1 MKKLFLLLAL
11 ILFSPTMV
19 SAFSLSPAKISLTID
34 PGDTQI
40 LEIKIK
46 NNDAIEQSFRPVVM
60 GVEQTKE
67 GTPRFV
73 SGVSVVE
80 SWAATKIEKITLLSG
95 EEKSIQFF
103 VDVPSGS
110 YPGSY
115 YLGLGV
121 EQSGGPEGNVA
132 LLGRVLSLVN
142 IKVAGT
148 ANEEIKL
155 NEWQSIKKVWF
166 SPDWQFSAEVVNKGN
181 VELPLKGELIVY
193 DFFGRKMAGKELSLG
208 NKLIPGT
215 TRSFAADYSLSG
227 SQRFIPGIY
236 QTDFVLHYGL
246 TNQKM
251 IMSTKLWYFYP
262 PTIFL
267 FGALVFLPIL
277 VYLIRK
283 IFFSKKR

>member
-1 MKKLFLLLAL
+1 MKKWFLLSLLFLL
-11 ILFSPTMV
+11 SPAV
-19 SAFSLSPAKISLTID
+19 ASAFSLSPAKINLTIN

-46 NNDAIEQSFRPVVM
+46 NNDTVGQSFRPVVM
-60 GVEQTKE
+60 GAEQTEE
-67 GTPRFV
+67 GAPRFV
-73 SGVSVVE
+73 SGVSEVE
-80 SWAATKIEKITLLSG
+80 SWAAAKTEKFTLLSG
-95 EEKSIQFF
+95 QEKTVQFF
-103 VDVPSGS
+103 VDVPGGS

-121 EQSGGPEGNVA
+121 EQSSGSEGNVS
-132 LLGRVLSLVN
+132 LSGRVLSLVN

-155 NEWQSIKKVWF
+155 DEWQSIKKVWF
-166 SPDWQFSAEVVNKGN
+166 SPEWKFAAAVVNKGN

-193 DFFGRKMAGKELSLG
+193 DFFGRKIADKELSLG

-215 TRSFAADYSLSG
+215 ARSFDIDYSLSG
-227 SQRFIPGIY
+227 HQRFIPGIY
-236 QTDFVLHYGL
+236 QTDFVLYYGL

-251 IMSTKLWYFYP
+251 IVSTKLWYFYP

-277 VYLIRK
+277 IYLTRK
-283 IFFSKKR
+283 IFFSKKK